1 MKLHRN
7 LVFAVVDALGFIF
20 NEGEYADKVV
30 QKVLKYDKRW
40 GARDRGFIA
49 ETTYDMVRWK
59 RLYSEIGEIK
69 APYTRPKLFRM
80 FAVWAVLKGIKLPDW
95 KQIEPTPER
104 RIKGKFDELSK
115 IRKYRESVPD
125 WLDLLG
131 EKALGDALW
140 TKELAALNEQ
150 ASVILR
156 TNTLKTTKDKL
167 RDNLT
172 ELGIYTDSIKGHPQ
186 ALKLEQ
192 RANVF
197 TTEAFDSGWFEV
209 QDASSQLVAEA
220 LDVKPGQRVV
230 DCCAGAGGK
239 TLHLAALMENK
250 GQLIAMD
257 IYANKL
263 KELQRRAKRAGA
275 FNIEPRHI
283 SSTKVIKKL
292 HEKADRVLIDAPC
305 SGLGVLRRNPDA
317 KWKLQESF
325 LEKITQTQ
333 RDILQDYSKMVKDG
347 GKMVYATCSIL
358 PQENSQQVAHFLKSE
373 AGANFTLTREQK
385 VYASKSG
392 FDGFYIALLEK
403 KVTTTQ
409 ENTPKAKAV
418 QLEAKTTETGT
429 EVATVAV
436 KKKTTKPKAAKAEA
450 TKATPEKAA
459 SKTPKAKTA
468 ETETEV
474 AAVGVKKTTTNPK
487 AAKAEATKAAPEKAA
502 SKTPK
507 AKTTTKAASKTAED
521 KTPKAK
527 TTTKAASKTPKAKT
541 TTKAASKTPKAKTTA
556 KASPKTAVKTTTKA
570 APKTAAKTTK
580 SKVSE
585 EVVKKPVTKVK
596 KVTKE

>member
-436 KKKTTKPKAAKAEA
+436 KKKTTKPKAAKAKA
-450 TKATPEKAA
+450 TKAT
-459 SKTPKAKTA
+459 
-468 ETETEV
+468 
-474 AAVGVKKTTTNPK
+474 
-487 AAKAEATKAAPEKAA
+487 PEKAA

-521 KTPKAK
+521 
-527 TTTKAASKTPKAKT
+527 KTPKAKT

-585 EVVKKPVTKVK
+585 EVVKKPATKVK

>member
-192 RANVF
+192 RGNVF

-436 KKKTTKPKAAKAEA
+436 KKKITKPKAAKAEA

-468 ETETEV
+468 ETETEL
-474 AAVGVKKTTTNPK
+474 AAVGVKKTTTKPK
-487 AAKAEATKAAPEKAA
+487 AAKAEATKAAPE
-502 SKTPK
+502 
-507 AKTTTKAASKTAED
+507 
-521 KTPKAK
+521 
-527 TTTKAASKTPKAKT
+527 KAASKTPKAKT

-585 EVVKKPVTKVK
+585 EVVKKPATKVK

>member
-436 KKKTTKPKAAKAEA
+436 KKTTTKPKAAKAEA

-474 AAVGVKKTTTNPK
+474 ATVEVKKTTTKPK

-541 TTKAASKTPKAKTTA
+541 TAKAA
-556 KASPKTAVKTTTKA
+556 PKTAVKTTTKA

-585 EVVKKPVTKVK
+585 EVVKKPATKVK